1 MQIINGIKKLKE
13 LVGKEIGVSEW
24 LDITQERI
32 LAFAQATND
41 HQWIHTDPERAR
53 AQLPYGNTIAHGF
66 LTLSLAPHFLHEIYR
81 MEGIRMAIN
90 YGLNNVRF
98 TAPVVTESRL
108 RMRASLLSV
117 EDIPGG
123 CKVTMTLHFEVEGKN
138 KPVCVAETLTIFY
151 V

>member
-1 MQIINGIKKLKE
+1 MQIINGIQELKE
-13 LVGKEIGVSEW
+13 FVGKEIGVSEW

-32 LAFAQATND
+32 LSFAQATND

-53 AQLPYGNTIAHGF
+53 IQLPYGNTIAHGF

-123 CKVTMTLHFEVEGKN
+123 CKVTMTLHFEVEGRN

>member
-1 MQIINGIKKLKE
+1 MQIINGIPELKGFI
-13 LVGKEIGVSEW
+13 GKEIGVSEW
-24 LDITQERI
+24 LTITQERI

-98 TAPVVTESRL
+98 TSPVVTESRL

-117 EDIPGG
+117 EDVPGG
-123 CKVTMTLHFEVEGKN
+123 FKATTTLTFEVEGKN